1 MQVEAGLVQMRET
14 AYGKVL
20 QCLPYPREL
29 VSPAS
34 STWQCTYAAQHLG
47 SPGCMRQTCAFPAHT
62 GSPRLAPHHP
72 QMTCLLLSFHARLTG
87 TGFLK
92 QFQLLSPP

>member
-34 STWQCTYAAQHLG
+34 STWQCA
-47 SPGCMRQTCAFPAHT
+47 T
-62 GSPRLAPHHP
+62 GLMYMAMHVI
-72 QMTCLLLSFHARLTG
+72 LLSSWAGAEQDLQLHAADLW
-87 TGFLK
+87 
-92 QFQLLSPP
+92 LSQHTLVLHSLPRTPLE